1 MRNASLVVSG
11 SVFLSLTVVALVSAC
26 SSTSDPTLG
35 SSGSTTKDG
44 GSSGAVAD
52 ARNPYPSFKGDVVPI
67 IQQSCSLT
75 ACHASKESNL
85 GILLQYDPM
94 QLYTELQ
101 KTSPTSK
108 TAFVVAGDPA
118 ASYVILKLE
127 GKQST
132 LAAKCPSSGQ
142 ELNCG
147 NVMPPDDPL
156 PAAKIKVFTDWIM
169 AGAKND

>member
-1 MRNASLVVSG
+1 MFVSLA
-11 SVFLSLTVVALVSAC
+11 VVALVSAC

-44 GSSGAVAD
+44 GSSGAAD
-52 ARNPYPSFKGDVVPI
+52 ARNPYPSFKSDVVPI

-85 GILLQYDPM
+85 GILLQYDTL

-101 KTSPTSK
+101 KTSPTAH
-108 TAFVVAGDPA
+108 TPFVVAGDPSK
-118 ASYVILKLE
+118 SYLILKME
-127 GKQST
+127 AKQAT
-132 LAAKCPSSGQ
+132 LASECPSM
-142 ELNCG
+142 NCG

-156 PAAKIKVFTDWIM
+156 AAAKIKVFTDWIM

>member
-1 MRNASLVVSG
+1 VVSG
-11 SVFLSLTVVALVSAC
+11 SVFLSLALVALVSAC

-35 SSGSTTKDG
+35 SSGSGTKDG
-44 GSSGAVAD
+44 GGAVAD
-52 ARNPYPSFKGDVVPI
+52 ARNPYPSFKSDVVPI

-85 GILLQYDPM
+85 GILLQYDTM

-101 KTSPTSK
+101 KTSPTAH
-108 TAFVVAGDPA
+108 TPFVVAGDPS
-118 ASYVILKLE
+118 ASYLMIKME
-127 GKQST
+127 AKQAT
-132 LAAKCPSSGQ
+132 LAATCQ
-142 ELNCG
+142 NMNCG

>member
-1 MRNASLVVSG
+1 MSG
-11 SVFLSLTVVALVSAC
+11 SVFLSLAVVALVSAC

-35 SSGSTTKDG
+35 SSGGGTKDG
-44 GSSGAVAD
+44 GSGAVAD
-52 ARNPYPSFKGDVVPI
+52 ARNPYPSFKSDVVPI

-85 GILLQYDPM
+85 GILLQYDTM

-101 KTSPTSK
+101 KTSPTSH
-108 TAFVVAGDPA
+108 TAFVVAGDPS
-118 ASYVILKLE
+118 ASYLIIKME
-127 GKQST
+127 AKQAT
-132 LAAKCPSSGQ
+132 LAAKCPSMS
-142 ELNCG
+142 CG

>member
-1 MRNASLVVSG
+1 VVSG
-11 SVFLSLTVVALVSAC
+11 SVFLSLALVALVSAC

-35 SSGSTTKDG
+35 SSGSSTKDG
-44 GSSGAVAD
+44 GSSAAD
-52 ARNPYPSFKGDVVPI
+52 ARNPYPSFKSDVVPI

-85 GILLQYDPM
+85 GILLQYDTM

-101 KTSPTSK
+101 KTSPTSH
-108 TAFVVAGDPA
+108 APFVVAGDPSK
-118 ASYVILKLE
+118 SYLIMKME
-127 GKQST
+127 AKQAT
-132 LAAKCPSSGQ
+132 LAAMCPSM
-142 ELNCG
+142 NCG